1 MPDSEMMDLTKRLD
15 EIVHSDDHARLC
27 QGREYSCSCGYDER
41 KDALIWE
48 AANELGRLRALV
60 EQAFRDGLVYG
71 GNIRGADADLAWKH
85 SMARFNLSEALSPSL
100 KEQEEGN

>member
-1 MPDSEMMDLTKRLD
+1 MPDSEVIDLTKRLD
-15 EIVHSDDHARLC
+15 EVVHSDDHARLC

-60 EQAFRDGLVYG
+60 EQAFRDGLSVATL
-71 GNIRGADADLAWKH
+71 IDIDPDRAWQQSKVR
-85 SMARFNLSEALSPSL
+85 ASL